1 MKKITVLLLGLLF
14 TTQANAQDKTPINN
28 PPVNVEALV
37 ADQGII
43 MQTTINK
50 QFRDTPSLGFFSVTS
65 LISDW
70 DTQRLT
76 DFMNQSG
83 ITFDVFMNLKLIGG
97 YHYTEVTGFR
107 PSAGLQYSYAN
118 EDWLVVLYP
127 RADLTT
133 DSNQENY
140 ASVAYTPQINEKYS
154 FYSRM
159 QGLYTFALDN
169 GEHQRSYVLARVGFT
184 RGDYT
189 FGIGGNL
196 DYFGPD
202 AERIESIGLFGSVN
216 LF

>member
-1 MKKITVLLLGLLF
+1 MKKITVLIIGLLF
-14 TTQANAQDKTPINN
+14 AIQANAQNKTPINN

-37 ADQGII
+37 ADQGIV
-43 MQTTINK
+43 MQTIINK
-50 QFRDTPSLGFFSVTS
+50 QFRDTPRLGFFSVSS

-70 DTQRLT
+70 DTHKLT
-76 DFMNQSG
+76 DFMSQSG
-83 ITFDVFMNLKLIGG
+83 ITLNVFKNLKLIGG

-107 PSAGLQYSYAN
+107 PSAGLQYSYAAD
-118 EDWLVVLYP
+118 DWLVVLYP
-127 RADLTT
+127 RADLTNN
-133 DSNQENY
+133 SNQENY
-140 ASVAYTPQINEKYS
+140 ASVDYTPQINDKYS
-154 FYSRM
+154 LYTRI

-169 GEHQRSYVLARVGFT
+169 GDHQRSYMLARIGLK

-202 AERIESIGLFGSVN
+202 AQRIENIGVFGSVN